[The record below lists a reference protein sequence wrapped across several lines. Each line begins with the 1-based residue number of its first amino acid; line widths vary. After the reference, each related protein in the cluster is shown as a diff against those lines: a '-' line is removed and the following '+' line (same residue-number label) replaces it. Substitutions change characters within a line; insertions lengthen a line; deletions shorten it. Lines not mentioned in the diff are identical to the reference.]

1 MKVLVTAASRYGAT
15 AEIATAIVDVLAAHG
30 HEVTALPP
38 DQAASV
44 DGYDAVV
51 LGSAV
56 YAGHWLPAARD
67 FAQRSGEALATRP
80 LWLFSSGP
88 VGDPARKLVQKMGVP
103 PLEVGEIRERTHALD
118 HRMFAGRLD
127 AANLPVLQ
135 RAALAAFSGLQGDF
149 RDWDAIR
156 AWASGISDVLE
167 SLSMRR
173 AVGEEVPIALR

>member
-44 DGYDAVV
+44 DGYEAVV